1 MRRFPG
7 RTPWWMMALL
17 VGGAHGTAFGAEG
30 PEGVSVLRE
39 VAVQSG
45 RSAVVDGNPSASAQV
60 TAEDMANI
68 NVTNVEDALRYV
80 PSLHVRKRYIGDRN
94 STVASRTS
102 GTQQSAR
109 SLVYAD
115 GLLLSN
121 LLGNSFAYT
130 PRWNMV
136 GAEEVE
142 SIDVLYG
149 PFSALLPG
157 NAAGTTVLMTTR
169 QPQQFEAHARAQ
181 VFTQNY
187 SLYGTHDSFGGHQ
200 EQAFLAGREGA
211 LSWSLMLN
219 HLDSKSQPMSFV
231 TAADKGAA
239 GGADTVVASGYYR
252 DKDPTGK
259 NRVVLGATS
268 IDRNIQDIAK
278 FRLGYDF
285 SRDTRAA
292 VTVAQW
298 RNDSYS
304 DSQTYLKNA
313 GGADVWAGNGGNI
326 NIGGRRYALAAS
338 AFAPSDRNEENRL
351 LGFTLDSRLNDQ
363 WRLETAVSQF
373 ETLKDITRA
382 PSVAKPAANA
392 GGAGNITFAD
402 GTGWKNLD
410 LRAIWSPRGTG
421 HKVTF
426 GYHWDEY
433 VLNSVRYGASNWRR
447 DSSLG
452 AMNSLNAGKTSTDAF
467 YVQDAWRLAPRWEMV
482 LGLRHENWQASD
494 GRIFTSG
501 LGDNR
506 FASRNQ
512 SFNSPKASLAW
523 QATQDWLLRGS
534 LAKAYRMPTVSELF
548 QTETRGNT
556 TAISDPN
563 LKPENILSK
572 DLTAEGSV
580 LGGNLRFSLFEEVV
594 RDALYSQTDVTVSP
608 NVTSNQNVDKV
619 RARGAETAYQAKNV
633 GIAGL
638 DLGGSLTYTDAKILA
653 NHRMPVSEG
662 KTMPRIPMWR
672 AALFAAYRIDEHW
685 TASAGLK
692 YSGRQYNSMD
702 NSDSNPNTFGGTSSY
717 TTVDT
722 RLNYRFHKLM
732 SASVGIDNLTNEKYY
747 VFHPYPQRTVHA
759 ELRIDY

>member
-1 MRRFPG
+1 MQRFPG
-7 RTPWWMMALL
+7 RVSRLMWVLL
-17 VGGAHGTAFGAEG
+17 AGSVGSAVQAAE
-30 PEGVSVLRE
+30 EGVAVLRE

-45 RSAVVDGNPSASAQV
+45 RSSVVEGNPAASAQV
-60 TAEDMANI
+60 TAEEMRDI

-94 STVASRTS
+94 SIVASRTS

-121 LLGNSFAYT
+121 LLGNSFAYP

-136 GAEEVE
+136 GSEEVE

-157 NAAGTTVLMTTR
+157 NAAGATVLMNTR
-169 QPQQFEAHARAQ
+169 QPERFEAHARVQ
-181 VFTQNY
+181 VFSQNY
-187 SLYGTHDSFGGHQ
+187 SNYGTDGSFGGHQ
-200 EQAFLAGREGA
+200 EQAFLGGREGA
-211 LSWSLMLN
+211 WSWSMMLN

-231 TAADKGAA
+231 TAADKGAMA
-239 GGADTVVASGYYR
+239 GGTVVSSGYYR
-252 DKDPTGK
+252 DKDPSGK
-259 NRVVLGATS
+259 DRVVLGATS
-268 IDRNIQDIAK
+268 MERNIQDIGK
-278 FRLGYDF
+278 FRLAYDF

-292 VTVAQW
+292 LTVAQW
-298 RNDSYS
+298 RNDSYA

-313 GGADVWAGNGGNI
+313 AGVDVWSGAGGNI
-326 NIGGRRYALAAS
+326 NIGGRRYALGAS
-338 AFAPSDRNEENRL
+338 AFAPTDRNEENRL
-351 LGFTLDSRLNDQ
+351 LGLTLDSRLNEQ
-363 WRLETAVSQF
+363 WRLETAVSQY
-373 ETLKDITRA
+373 ETLKDITRS
-382 PSVAKPAANA
+382 PTVARPAANS

-410 LRAIWSPRGTG
+410 LRAIWSPTGSG

-433 VLNSVRYGASNWRR
+433 LLRSVRYGTSNWRS
-447 DSSLG
+447 DSVLG
-452 AMNSLNAGKTSTDAF
+452 AMNSLNEGKTRTDAF
-467 YVQDAWRLAPRWEMV
+467 YVQDAWKLAPRWELV
-482 LGLRHENWQASD
+482 LGLRHENWQATD
-494 GRIFTSG
+494 GRIFTSA

-506 FASRNQ
+506 FASRSQ

-523 QATQDWLLRGS
+523 QASQDWLLRAS
-534 LAKAYRMPTVSELF
+534 LARAYRMPTVSELF

-563 LKPENILSK
+563 LKPENILSR
-572 DLTAEGSV
+572 DLTAEGAV
-580 LGGNLRFSLFEEVV
+580 LGGNLRLSLFEEVV
-594 RDALYSQTDVTVSP
+594 KDALYSQTDVTVTP

-619 RARGAETAYQAKNV
+619 RARGAEAAYQAKNV

-653 NHRMPVSEG
+653 NHRMPTSEG
-662 KTMPRIPMWR
+662 RTMPRIPMWR
-672 AALFAAYRIDEHW
+672 ATLFAAYRIDDHW
-685 TASAGLK
+685 TASGGIK

-702 NSDSNPNTFGGTSSY
+702 NSDVNPNTFGGTSSY
-717 TTVDT
+717 TTLDA
-722 RLNYRFHKLM
+722 RLNYRFHKSM
-732 SASVGIDNLTNEKYY
+732 SAAIGVDNLTNEKYY

-759 ELRIDY
+759 ELRVDY